1 MRTNGS
7 HFSGTASSGV
17 IASTGHSGSHAPQ
30 SMHSSGSMT
39 SMRAPSWMQ
48 STGQTSMQDLSLMS
62 MHGSLITYVMPSR
75 SDHGETGAAVAE
87 AHLEVEPVG
96 RDREAEL
103 ARADRMDGEL
113 LERPPGERRERVV
126 ELARR
131 VREVAPSWEPAEE
144 PERGLLASRPVDRA
158 QASCAEAE

>member
-48 STGQTSMQDLSLMS
+48 STGQTSMQDLSLTS
-62 MHGSLITYVMPSR
+62 MHGSEMTYVMPLDAEHR
-75 SDHGETGAAVAE
+75 HAGAVVAE
-87 AHLEVEPVG
+87 AHVEVETVG
-96 RDREAEL
+96 GDRDAEL
-103 ARADRMDGEL
+103 ARADGVDGQL
-113 LERPPGERRERVV
+113 LERP
-126 ELARR
+126 ARQC
-131 VREVAPSWEPAEE
+131 
-144 PERGLLASRPVDRA
+144 G
-158 QASCAEAE
+158 